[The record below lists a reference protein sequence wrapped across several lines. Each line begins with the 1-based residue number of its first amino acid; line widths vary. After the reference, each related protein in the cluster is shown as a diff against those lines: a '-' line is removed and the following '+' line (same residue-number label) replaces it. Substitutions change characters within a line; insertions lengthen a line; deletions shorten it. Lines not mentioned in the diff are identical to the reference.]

1 MAICKYCGKEFEII
15 SKGRGVERTYCYD
28 EACIKASRKEARE
41 KWKAKNYVSK
51 KEQAKKASETAAAP
65 EVIVE
70 QVVKAREFA
79 QVKPT
84 YVKEE
89 RVLER
94 NQETISTED
103 VQELRLL
110 ARELNAVRYKIQQ
123 ALYKAMN
130 EQSQGDKTD
139 QNFLHRLETDD
150 LTEQEAV
157 QLIAEWKK
165 ARETRRGAK
174 NKRWILQKLISFIPI
189 NSEKVVV
196 DMINTS
202 KNQIYH
208 EREIDGSV
216 K

>member
-1 MAICKYCGKEFEII
+1 MAICKYCGKEFEQ
-15 SKGRGVERTYCYD
+15 SGKGRGVERTYCYD
-28 EACIKASRKEARE
+28 DSCVREARKEAMK
-41 KWKAKNYVSK
+41 KWKNKV
-51 KEQAKKASETAAAP
+51 KEQKNAAKATAPQEVVDQVEKA
-65 EVIVE
+65 
-70 QVVKAREFA
+70 KEFI

-84 YVKEE
+84 YEKKEK
-89 RVLER
+89 VLER
-94 NQETISTED
+94 NQEVISVED
-103 VQELRLL
+103 IQELRLL
-110 ARELNAVRYKIQQ
+110 ARELNAVRYKIQE

-157 QLIAEWKK
+157 KLIAEWKK

>member
-1 MAICKYCGKEFEII
+1 MAICKYCGKEFKI
-15 SKGRGVERTYCYD
+15 SGKGRSAEREYCYEED
-28 EACIKASRKEARE
+28 CIKASRKEAMK
-41 KWKAKNYVSK
+41 KWKNKV
-51 KEQAKKASETAAAP
+51 KEQKNAAKATAQ
-65 EVIVE
+65 EVVD
-70 QVVKAREFA
+70 QVVKAKEFI

-84 YVKEE
+84 YEKKEK
-89 RVLER
+89 VLER
-94 NQETISTED
+94 NQEVISVED
-103 VQELRLL
+103 IQELRLL
-110 ARELNAVRYKIQQ
+110 ARELNTVRYKIQQ
-123 ALYKAMN
+123 ALHKAMN

-157 QLIAEWKK
+157 KLIAEWKK

>member
-1 MAICKYCGKEFEII
+1 MAICKYCGKEFKI
-15 SKGRGVERTYCYD
+15 SGKGRSAEREYCYEED
-28 EACIKASRKEARE
+28 CIKASRKEAMK
-41 KWKAKNYVSK
+41 KWKNKV
-51 KEQAKKASETAAAP
+51 KEQKNAAKATAP
-65 EVIVE
+65 LEILNQVE
-70 QVVKAREFA
+70 PVTELVQV
-79 QVKPT
+79 QTT
-84 YVKEE
+84 YEKEE
-89 RVLER
+89 KVLER
-94 NQETISTED
+94 NQEVISVED
-103 VQELRLL
+103 IQELRLL

-157 QLIAEWKK
+157 KLIAEWKK